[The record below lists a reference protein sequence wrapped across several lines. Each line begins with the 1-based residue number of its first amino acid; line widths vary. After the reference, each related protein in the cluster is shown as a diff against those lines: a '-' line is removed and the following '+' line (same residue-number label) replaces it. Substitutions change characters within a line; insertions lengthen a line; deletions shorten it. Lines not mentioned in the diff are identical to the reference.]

1 MAYQVILV
9 EDEPSLLDEMI
20 ATLKSS
26 PEFNLAATYKSIAD
40 AVGQSSI
47 FRPDLFLI
55 DVDSEDALNNIPMF
69 VDIFPNAK
77 ILGLVSNWGADIS
90 MSVVEA
96 GALGCII
103 KPFTVKDI
111 LDAIDLYEHRGRKG
125 LSRIISFFSPKG
137 RAGRTTAA
145 AILGL
150 LISKKSNERVA
161 LIDADLQFGDL
172 PIFFDIEPKQTVV
185 EASQDVKMLNPLNLK
200 PYFYRLSRHLYL
212 LSSPD
217 RPEYAELVESK
228 SLVDVVRMSCNLFRY
243 VLIDLPAGF
252 NPISIAMSQL
262 SDTVMI
268 MAMINNGFEIQHMKR
283 ALDVS
288 QSLHSPESRKKIYT
302 VFTRVNPCTEEEK
315 RKIEAQLGYPV
326 SYILPNEYQM
336 ISLANSGRISKGL
349 PEDSLLMKNINA
361 IAEGIIN
368 GTR

>member
-9 EDEPSLLDEMI
+9 EDEPSMLDEMI

-26 PEFNLAATYKSIAD
+26 TEFNLAATFKGVND
-40 AVGQSSI
+40 AVGQSSV

-55 DVDSEDALNNIPMF
+55 DVDSADALKNIPVF

-77 ILGLVSNWGADIS
+77 ILGLVSNWVADIAA
-90 MSVVEA
+90 SVIDA
-96 GALGCII
+96 GALGCIL
-103 KPFTVKDI
+103 KPFAVQDI
-111 LDAIDLYEHRGRKG
+111 LDAIELYEKRGRRG

-145 AILGL
+145 AVLGL
-150 LISKKSNERVA
+150 LISEKSNERVA

-185 EASQDVKMLNPLNLK
+185 EAAQDVKMLNPLNFK
-200 PYFYRLSRHLYL
+200 PYFHHVQKNLYL

-217 RPEYAELVESK
+217 RPEYAELVESEN
-228 SLVDVVRMSCNLFRY
+228 LVAVVRLACNLFRY

-262 SDTVMI
+262 SDTVI
-268 MAMINNGFEIQHMKR
+268 LMAMINNGFEIQHMKR
-283 ALDVS
+283 ALEVS
-288 QSLHSPESRKKIYT
+288 KSLERQAKKIYT

-326 SYILPNEYQM
+326 TDILPNEYKM
-336 ISLANSGRISKGL
+336 ISLANSGRIAKGL
-349 PEDSLLMKNINA
+349 PEDSLMMKTLST
-361 IAEGIIN
+361 IAEGVIN

>member
-9 EDEPSLLDEMI
+9 EDEPSMLDEMI

-26 PEFNLAATYKSIAD
+26 TEFNLAATFKSVND
-40 AVGQSSI
+40 AVGQSSV

-55 DVDSEDALNNIPMF
+55 DVDSADALKNIPVF

-77 ILGLVSNWGADIS
+77 ILGLVSNWVADIAA
-90 MSVVEA
+90 SVIDA
-96 GALGCII
+96 GALGCIL
-103 KPFTVKDI
+103 KPFAVQDI
-111 LDAIDLYEHRGRKG
+111 LDAIELYEKRGRRG

-145 AILGL
+145 AVLGL
-150 LISKKSNERVA
+150 LISEKSNERVA

-185 EASQDVKMLNPLNLK
+185 EAAQDVKMLNPLNFK
-200 PYFYRLSRHLYL
+200 PYFHHVQKNLYL

-217 RPEYAELVESK
+217 RPEYAELVESEN
-228 SLVDVVRMSCNLFRY
+228 LVDVVRLACNLFRY

-262 SDTVMI
+262 SDTVVL

-283 ALDVS
+283 ALEVS
-288 QSLHSPESRKKIYT
+288 KSLERQAKKIYT

-326 SYILPNEYQM
+326 TDILPNEYKM
-336 ISLANSGRISKGL
+336 ISLANSGRIAKGL
-349 PEDSLLMKNINA
+349 PEDSLMMKTLST
-361 IAEGIIN
+361 IAEGVIN

>member
-9 EDEPSLLDEMI
+9 EDEPSMLDEMI

-26 PEFNLAATYKSIAD
+26 TEFNLAATFKSVND
-40 AVGQSSI
+40 AVGQSSV

-55 DVDSEDALNNIPMF
+55 DVDSADALKNIPVF

-77 ILGLVSNWGADIS
+77 ILGLVSNWVADIAA
-90 MSVVEA
+90 SVIDA
-96 GALGCII
+96 GALGCIL
-103 KPFTVKDI
+103 KPFAVQDI
-111 LDAIDLYEHRGRKG
+111 LDAIELYEKRGRRG
-125 LSRIISFFSPKG
+125 LSIIISFFSPKG

-150 LISKKSNERVA
+150 LISEKSNERVA

-185 EASQDVKMLNPLNLK
+185 EAAQDVKMLNPLNFK
-200 PYFYRLSRHLYL
+200 PYFHHVQKNLYL

-217 RPEYAELVESK
+217 RPEYAELVESEN
-228 SLVDVVRMSCNLFRY
+228 LVDVVRLACNLFRY

-262 SDTVMI
+262 SDTVVL

-283 ALDVS
+283 ALEVS
-288 QSLHSPESRKKIYT
+288 KSLERQAKKIYT

-326 SYILPNEYQM
+326 TDILPNEYKM
-336 ISLANSGRISKGL
+336 ISLANSGRIAKGL
-349 PEDSLLMKNINA
+349 PEDSLMMKTLST
-361 IAEGIIN
+361 IAEGVIN